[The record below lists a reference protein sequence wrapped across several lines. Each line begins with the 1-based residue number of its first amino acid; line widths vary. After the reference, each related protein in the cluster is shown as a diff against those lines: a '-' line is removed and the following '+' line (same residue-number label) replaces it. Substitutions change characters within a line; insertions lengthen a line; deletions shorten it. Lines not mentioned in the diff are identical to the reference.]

1 MNDVV
6 LGKADIIERALAR
19 ATTTWERHVDDL
31 ETDFDAQDV
40 ILVNLQRACEAS
52 IDLAMHAV
60 RLRELGLP
68 KDSRDAFTLL
78 EQAGLLSGQLAG
90 RMKKMVGF
98 RNVAVHDYRAIDW
111 AVVRSILKSDLVEV
125 REYSAHMVRTFGAD

>member
-19 ATTTWERHVDDL
+19 ATTTWERHADDL

-78 EQAGLLSGQLAG
+78 EQAGLLPGQLAG

-111 AVVRSILKSDLVEV
+111 AVVRSILKNDLVEV

>member
-19 ATTTWERHVDDL
+19 ATTTWERHADDL

-78 EQAGLLSGQLAG
+78 EQAGLLPGQLAG
-90 RMKKMVGF
+90 RMKPYTTTG
-98 RNVAVHDYRAIDW
+98 
-111 AVVRSILKSDLVEV
+111 RSTGRWFAPS
-125 REYSAHMVRTFGAD
+125 

>member
-1 MNDVV
+1 M
-6 LGKADIIERALAR
+6 
-19 ATTTWERHVDDL
+19 
-31 ETDFDAQDV
+31 
-40 ILVNLQRACEAS
+40 NLQRACEAF

-78 EQAGLLSGQLAG
+78 ERAGLLSGQLAG

-98 RNVAVHDYRAIDW
+98 RNVAVYDYRAIDW
-111 AVVRSILKSDLVEV
+111 AVVRSILKNDLVEV
-125 REYSAHMVRTFGAD
+125 REYSAHMVRAFGAD